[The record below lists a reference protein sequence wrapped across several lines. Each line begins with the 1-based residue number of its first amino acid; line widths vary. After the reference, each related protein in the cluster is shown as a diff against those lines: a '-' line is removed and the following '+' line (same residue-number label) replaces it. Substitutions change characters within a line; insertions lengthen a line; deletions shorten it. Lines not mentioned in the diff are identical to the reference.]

1 MINKNFFI
9 FIVVALLMLGI
20 VYYFSALPEDQT
32 GNESLSDDTSI
43 DALEDELIATDLDNL
58 DQEFADIEME
68 LGAAISEAQ

>member
-1 MINKNFFI
+1 
-9 FIVVALLMLGI
+9 MLGI